1 MPYSRRSL
9 CVTAVNLV
17 ARVRPDKQA
26 QQIMP
31 GIVSIDS
38 VYYVTCS
45 SNAKNTPLQSREEA
59 VSMKLKQRRILVII
73 TSAIALYNVT
83 AIAFGVNGQRSF
95 VRKDDNYSFPVDD
108 DDFSTNTTWYYRGD
122 DNMYTT
128 STSFNAN
135 EEVSDTATSQSSER
149 EIAP

>member
-1 MPYSRRSL
+1 
-9 CVTAVNLV
+9 
-17 ARVRPDKQA
+17 
-26 QQIMP
+26 
-31 GIVSIDS
+31 
-38 VYYVTCS
+38 
-45 SNAKNTPLQSREEA
+45 
-59 VSMKLKQRRILVII
+59 MKLKQRRILVII

-108 DDFSTNTTWYYRGD
+108 DDFSTNTTWYDRGD